1 MDSIDVN
8 LSYYSNNKYYDIQLG
23 KTKIEKCDEDEIM
36 PHKFRYECI
45 DQLKKITDSFKNNR
59 AGGVEQSLNS
69 TQEFYDSWKK
79 FDL

>member
-1 MDSIDVN
+1 
-8 LSYYSNNKYYDIQLG
+8 
-23 KTKIEKCDEDEIM
+23 M